1 MRKIKE
7 FGPLAKFLL
16 IAGSVLM
23 MPAISFGQMD
33 LDLIERKLRRLET
46 KVYSLLDHVEDIE
59 TLNRDLEERV
69 GQLERRLDGGGNHLS
84 WICKIETTFKTY
96 SAVGSSR
103 ALAEQKVIRKC
114 VKDTLESNCRGA
126 ICSH

>member
-33 LDLIERKLRRLET
+33 LDLIERKLRRLEVGRWSGFQRRAST
-46 KVYSLLDHVEDIE
+46 
-59 TLNRDLEERV
+59 TERP
-69 GQLERRLDGGGNHLS
+69 ERRRGKNQGHKGIR
-84 WICKIETTFKTY
+84 IC
-96 SAVGSSR
+96 
-103 ALAEQKVIRKC
+103 
-114 VKDTLESNCRGA
+114 
-126 ICSH
+126 